1 MPIDRRAL
9 VTRHDVVLTAPDV
22 QSPLTVGN
30 GDFACT
36 VDVTGMQ
43 TFTEFHDPRR
53 AGSERLVTNTC
64 TQSSWGWHEMPSAHS
79 YALADAVSLYPTARG
94 AAPYPDRFDLAEMLG
109 APTAPDKAA
118 GTWLHMNPQRL
129 DLGRVGLLL
138 RPQHDGEPE
147 RNPAVL
153 EDVHQRLRLWSGI
166 IDSSFKYAGER
177 VRVVT
182 AAHPERAAVAF
193 RIESALL
200 TSGRLGVSVAFPYA
214 SATFNLTADWDA
226 VDRHRTDVETC
237 DHSARAMRTLD
248 GMTYTVDLLWNAATL
263 VVAAEP
269 HHLELVAHANRL
281 DLVVT
286 YSEGGTDVTPATVDD
301 VVDAAAGW
309 WEAFWLHGAA
319 VDFSRCSDP
328 RAAELERRVVLSQY
342 LTAVHCAGSAPPQ
355 ETGLVTNSWGGK
367 FHLEMHWWHAAH
379 FVQWGRPELLRH
391 SLSWYEV
398 ILPVAQATA
407 RRQGYEGARWPK
419 QVGPDGR
426 ESPGEIGP
434 FLVWQQPHL
443 LYFAELLH
451 AADPTSAVLDE
462 FAEIVAQTATFM
474 ASFVE
479 QRDDAAYHLA
489 PPLLPA
495 QEFYDR
501 RTTEDP
507 TFELAVLVVGTRD
520 RATLART
527 SRHDTR
533 CGLVRRADT
542 TRTTPPA
549 RRPVHGGRLRA
560 LPRAQRPPIAY
571 RRPWCGSPDAADRRR
586 SDARHTRRRP
596 RRLGVELRVGLG
608 LPDARNDRDPP
619 RRVAH
624 CGRRAAQR
632 PPEEQVSR

>member
-1 MPIDRRAL
+1 
-9 VTRHDVVLTAPDV
+9 
-22 QSPLTVGN
+22 
-30 GDFACT
+30 
-36 VDVTGMQ
+36 
-43 TFTEFHDPRR
+43 
-53 AGSERLVTNTC
+53 
-64 TQSSWGWHEMPSAHS
+64 
-79 YALADAVSLYPTARG
+79 
-94 AAPYPDRFDLAEMLG
+94 MLG

-342 LTAVHCAGSAPPQ
+342 LTVVHCAGSAPPQ
-355 ETGLVTNSWGGK
+355 ETGLVTNSSGGK

-507 TFELAVLVVGTRD
+507 TFELAYWWWGLEIAERWRERRGMTRD
-520 RATLART
+520 AGWSDVQTRLARPHQRDGRYTAVASEPYLVRNDHPSLIGALGVVPPTPLIDAEVMRATL
-527 SRHDTR
+527 DDV
-533 CGLVRRADT
+533 LADWEWSSAWGWDFPMLAMT
-542 TRTTPPA
+542 AT
-549 RRPVHGGRLRA
+549 
-560 LPRAQRPPIAY
+560 
-571 RRPWCGSPDAADRRR
+571 
-586 SDARHTRRRP
+586 
-596 RRLGVELRVGLG
+596 RLGESHTAVDALLNDHPKNRYLVNGHNPQMGNL
-608 LPDARNDRDPP
+608 LPVYLPGNGALL
-619 RRVAH
+619 
-624 CGRRAAQR
+624 AAVSLMIAGSHDSTR
-632 PPEEQVSR
+632 PTPGFPDDGTWDLHHEGFLPWP